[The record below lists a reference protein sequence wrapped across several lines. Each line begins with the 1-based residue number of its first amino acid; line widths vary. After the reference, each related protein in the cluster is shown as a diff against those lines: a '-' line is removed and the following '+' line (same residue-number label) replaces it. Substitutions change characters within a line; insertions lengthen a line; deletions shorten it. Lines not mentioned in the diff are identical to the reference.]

1 MKRPIIFALAAI
13 MAATSVSV
21 LAGCGSSGQK
31 SDTKSAAATEAA
43 ASSGNAAGS
52 TIAAADTVFTFNG
65 ASIELNT
72 DIQAVV
78 QVLGDPSEITEQ
90 TTCHG
95 TQGGND
101 KTYKYDGFT
110 ITTYPKDNQD
120 FVMEINVTSPAI
132 PTAKGVKVGDT
143 ADAVKAAY
151 GENYDAI
158 AAYYAYKT
166 DDGKSI
172 QFLIPNGTV
181 EEIDYYYDV

>member
-1 MKRPIIFALAAI
+1 MKRPIIFALAAV
-13 MAATSVSV
+13 MAATSVCA
-21 LAGCGSSGQK
+21 LAGCGSS
-31 SDTKSAAATEAA
+31 DTQSEAASAAVTE
-43 ASSGNAAGS
+43 STAAGNGS
-52 TIAAADTVFTFNG
+52 GSAVTAADTVFTYNG
-65 ASIELNT
+65 VSVELNT
-72 DIQAVV
+72 EIAPVIEA
-78 QVLGDPSEITEQ
+78 LGEPIDTAAQ

-101 KTYKYDGFT
+101 VTYKYEDFT
-110 ITTYPKDNQD
+110 ITTYPKDGKELVLEVN
-120 FVMEINVTSPAI
+120 ITSPNA
-132 PTAKGVKVGDT
+132 PTAKGIKVGDT

-151 GENYDAI
+151 GDKYEAI